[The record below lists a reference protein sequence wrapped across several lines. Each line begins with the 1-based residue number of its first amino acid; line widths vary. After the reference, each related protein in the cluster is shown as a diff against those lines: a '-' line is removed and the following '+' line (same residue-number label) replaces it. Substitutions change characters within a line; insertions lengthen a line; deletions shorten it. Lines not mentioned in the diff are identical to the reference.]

1 MHLNCKIILFS
12 PVYSHSPND
21 LDGETPR
28 NVFADEWTGSPFH
41 RATQLGP
48 NSARRGNP
56 MKSKP
61 QILVTVLFT
70 AAVAIT
76 TIGIIRSQATELSAE
91 AAHRSDS
98 TVSVKQKSLTKIQD
112 RDASDGEFVMHEW
125 GTFTTF
131 SGSDGVFLDFR
142 PLAAEHSDLP
152 SYVMDRA
159 NNSGVSLFAKRR
171 LFGRVRMETPVIY
184 FYTDR
189 VRSVNVRVE
198 FPAGLLT
205 EFYPPVQSMTPA
217 FDAKI
222 AYGEGEPIGKSS
234 LDWGT
239 VNLIPQNAL
248 VPGIKDPSVRTQI
261 ANTIMNAS
269 VPHGANEQHY
279 AQARATDSALVHVS
293 NGNADAFFGQFG
305 QQDHL
310 EKFLFYRGVGSF
322 DLPVEVF
329 FQNDQPVF
337 ANHGTD
343 SVASVIMIE
352 SDNGALRAIKID
364 RVVAGDSIKF
374 AATQSVTLQ
383 ELFKIVS
390 QSLIDEGL
398 FEKEATAMVRTWQQ
412 SWFTEDGRRVLYIVP
427 ENLTEQ
433 LLPLQITPAPKEN
446 LRVLVGRMEIMS
458 PSDEAA
464 LTSLVRQSI
473 KRRQEFLQSNAAKPK
488 TNQAYPVPAE
498 IKEWG
503 RMTEPALIRISKS
516 ADNVEVQQEAKK
528 LLETIRAK

>member
-1 MHLNCKIILFS
+1 M
-12 PVYSHSPND
+12 
-21 LDGETPR
+21 
-28 NVFADEWTGSPFH
+28 
-41 RATQLGP
+41 
-48 NSARRGNP
+48 
-56 MKSKP
+56 
-61 QILVTVLFT
+61 
-70 AAVAIT
+70 AIT
-76 TIGIIRSQATELSAE
+76 AIGIIRSPATELSAE
-91 AAHRSDS
+91 AARRSVS
-98 TVSVKQKSLTKIQD
+98 SVSVKQESLTTKQD
-112 RDASDGEFVMHEW
+112 RDAADGEFVMHEW

-131 SGSDGVFLDFR
+131 SGSDGMFLDFR

-159 NNSGVSLFAKRR
+159 NNSGTSLFTKRR

-189 VRSVNVRVE
+189 LRSVNVRVE

-222 AYGEGEPIGKSS
+222 AYGEGESIGKSS

-248 VPGIKDPSVRTQI
+248 VPGIKDPGVREQI
-261 ANTIMNAS
+261 ANKIMNAS

-305 QQDHL
+305 RQDHL

-322 DLPVEVF
+322 DLPVEVS

-337 ANHGTD
+337 ANHGTHPV
-343 SVASVIMIE
+343 SSVILIE
-352 SDNGALRAIKID
+352 SDNGSLRATKID
-364 RVVAGDSIKF
+364 RVAAGDTIKF
-374 AATQSVTLQ
+374 EETQTVSPQ
-383 ELFKIVS
+383 ELFQMVVR
-390 QSLIDEGL
+390 SLINEGL
-398 FEKEATAMVRTWQQ
+398 FEKEATAMVRTWQP
-412 SWFTEDGRRVLYIVP
+412 SWFTENGRRVLYIVP
-427 ENLTEQ
+427 AELTEQ

-458 PSDEAA
+458 PSDEAV

-473 KRRQEFLQSNAAKPK
+473 ERRQDFQQSKEAKSN
-488 TNQAYPVPAE
+488 TNPTYPVPEE
-498 IKEWG
+498 IQKWG
-503 RMTEPALIRISKS
+503 RMTEPALVRIAKS
-516 ADNVEVQQEAKK
+516 ADKIEVQQEAEK